1 MRITDCQIF
10 LVEISQTEPLAP
22 YRSHL
27 RISDWTTKAI
37 VRLETDNGLIGWG
50 EHNQN
55 FLPNIDISQQS
66 VEAQDFIIGWEPYDL
81 EKYHRENPFESRLR
95 CGIEMAMWDLIGK
108 DNALPLYKLLGGK
121 VRERIELA
129 ACMGIQSYERAG
141 DMARWYVEQG
151 YTTLKTKAGADAE
164 EDFEMVRGV
173 RDAVGDQLKLR
184 IDPNRAYSNEEAADL
199 AIRLEPFELEY
210 FEQPIMAE
218 PLSDA
223 KWLRDQTTTP
233 IALNESVEGPDS
245 VMAILEADAAEF
257 ILPDT
262 HTAGGILPCVKIG
275 HLAEA
280 ANIPTIMHCGHDLGL
295 KTAAMLH
302 ICAAMPA
309 YSMPNDCTY
318 YGLSDDILTAM
329 IAIDRGT
336 MTVPELPGLGVIVDD
351 EKVMKYQ
358 TSNPS

>member
-1 MRITDCQIF
+1 MRINQCQIF
-10 LVEISQTEPLAP
+10 LVEIRQTEPLAP
-22 YRSHL
+22 YRSHI
-27 RISDWTTKAI
+27 RTSDWTTKAI
-37 VRLETDNGLIGWG
+37 VKLTTDTGLIGWG

-55 FLPNIDISQQS
+55 FLPDIDINRQNRDA
-66 VEAQDFIIGWEPYDL
+66 EEFIIGWDPYDL
-81 EKYHRENPFESRLR
+81 EKYHLDNPFEPRLR

-108 DNALPLYKLLGGK
+108 DNSQPLYKLLGGK
-121 VRERIELA
+121 VREHVELA

-141 DMARWYVEQG
+141 EMARWYVEQG
-151 YTTLKTKAGADAE
+151 YTALKTKAGSDAN

-173 RDAVGDQLKLR
+173 RDAVGDKLKLR
-184 IDPNRAYSNEEAADL
+184 IDPNRAYSNQKAADL
-199 AIRLEPFELEY
+199 AIRLEPYQLEY

-245 VMAILEADAAEF
+245 VIRILEADAAEF

-280 ANIPTIMHCGHDLGL
+280 AQIPVIMHCGHDLGL

-302 ICAAMPA
+302 ICSAMPA
-309 YSMPNDCTY
+309 YNMPNDCTY
-318 YGLSDDILTAM
+318 YGLSDDILETLLP
-329 IAIDRGT
+329 ITQGT
-336 MTVPELPGLGVIVDD
+336 MKAPELPGLGVVVDE
-351 EKVMKYQ
+351 EKIKKYD
-358 TSNPS
+358 TTTPS